1 MEKPVAILIFITVIM
16 SLECLV
22 QSDASTRRYKS
33 GDEVPFYANKVG
45 PFFNPSET
53 YAYFDLPFCRPDNL
67 EKKKQSLGELV
78 NGDRLTFAGYKL
90 EFLVNK
96 EAKVLCKKRLTKVEV
111 AQFRNAVAL
120 DYYVQM
126 YYDDLPIWAFL
137 GKVEKEGIDDPN
149 EYKYHIYTFIQF
161 EIYYH
166 KDRVIEIAVRVNPSV
181 TVDVTSDAEVDVE
194 FLYTVEWKSTNTPF
208 EKRMDKYTSSSSLPH
223 HLEIHWF
230 SILNSCVTIFILM
243 SCLGTIY
250 LRVLRRD
257 IYKLTQDE
265 EFSDNHQEETGWK
278 SLHGDVFR
286 YPKCKCLLSSVL
298 GSGTHMLTVVVV
310 ILGLGVLGVFQPYDR
325 GVLPTALIIIYAIT
339 CAVAGFSASSFYH
352 QLEGS
357 NWLRIVLLTGGIFSC
372 PLFLT
377 FFFLNTVAI
386 NYGSTAALPLG
397 TVVVILLLW
406 VFLAS
411 PSLLLGAVSGK
422 RIRFE
427 FQAPC
432 HTTKCPREVPPQR
445 WYKSVITQMALAGI
459 LPFAVIYIEL
469 YYIFASVWGHRIY
482 TIYSILFAVF
492 VLLLITTA
500 LVSIAMTYIQLAAE
514 DHEWWWRSFLCGGST
529 GLYLFGYSFY
539 YYFLRS
545 DMNGFMQ
552 TSFFF
557 GYMACVSYGVF
568 LMLGTVGF
576 HASLLF
582 VRLLYGCI
590 KCD

>member
-1 MEKPVAILIFITVIM
+1 MEKPVVILIFTTVIM
-16 SLECLV
+16 NLECLV
-22 QSDASTRRYKS
+22 QSDASTHRYKS
-33 GDEVPFYANKVG
+33 GDDVPFYANKVG
-45 PFFNPSET
+45 PYFNPSET
-53 YAYFDLPFCRPDNL
+53 YAYFDLPFCQPDNL
-67 EKKKQSLGELV
+67 EKKKESFGEAL
-78 NGDRLTFAGYKL
+78 NGDHLTFAPYKL
-90 EFLVNK
+90 EFLADK
-96 EAKVLCKKRLTKVEV
+96 DAKVICKKRLTKEEV
-111 AQFRNAVAL
+111 AQFRTAVAL

-137 GKVEKEGIDDPN
+137 GKVDKDGIDDPN
-149 EYKYHIYTFIQF
+149 EYRYHIYTFYQF

-166 KDRVIEIAVRVNPSV
+166 KDHVIEILVRVDPSF
-181 TVDVTSDAEVDVE
+181 TADVTNDEEVDIE
-194 FLYTVEWKSTNTPF
+194 FLYTVVWKETNIPF

-230 SILNSCVTIFILM
+230 SILNSHVTIFILM
-243 SCLGTIY
+243 SCMGAIY
-250 LRVLRRD
+250 LRVLRKD
-257 IYKLTQDE
+257 IYNLAQDE
-265 EFSDNHQEETGWK
+265 EFSDNQEETGWK

-286 YPKCKCLLSSVL
+286 YPKCKYLLSSAL
-298 GSGTHMLTVVVV
+298 GCGTQMLAVVVV
-310 ILGLGVLGVFQPYDR
+310 TLCLGVLGVFQPYDR
-325 GVLPTALIIIYAIT
+325 GVLPTALVIIYAIT
-339 CAVAGFSASSFYH
+339 SAVAGFSAVSFYH

-357 NWLRIVLLTGGIFSC
+357 NSLRVILLTGGIFSC
-372 PLFLT
+372 PLLLT
-377 FFFLNTVAI
+377 FFFLNTVAF

-397 TVVVILLLW
+397 TIVVILLLW
-406 VFLAS
+406 VLLAL
-411 PSLLLGAVSGK
+411 PSLVLGAISGK
-422 RIRFE
+422 RIRSE

-445 WYKSVITQMALAGI
+445 WYRRVITQMAMAGL
-459 LPFAVIYIEL
+459 LPFAVINIQL

-482 TIYSILFAVF
+482 TVYGILFVVF
-492 VLLLITTA
+492 ILLLITTA

-529 GLYLFGYSFY
+529 GLYVFGYSIY

-576 HASLLF
+576 HACLLF

-590 KCD
+590 KCE